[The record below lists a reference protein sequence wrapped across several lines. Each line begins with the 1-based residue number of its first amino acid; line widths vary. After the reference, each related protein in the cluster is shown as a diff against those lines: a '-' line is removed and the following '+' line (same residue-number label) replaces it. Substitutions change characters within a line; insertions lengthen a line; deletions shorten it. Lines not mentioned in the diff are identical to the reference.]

1 MNKQTFLD
9 LLSERLLS
17 VTPERIA
24 PSDAVRTL
32 DYYNRKIDS
41 AIEDGMPE
49 EEAVAAVGHPDEVF
63 RSVLAQFSRVRQNE
77 IVSESVRTVP
87 DRTEEGKSSG
97 RSPWRTV
104 LLILTSPIWIPLLTA
119 FAAIVFSLFVALWSL
134 VISFWAVFVSLIASG
149 AVMLASSVP
158 MFFSGTMAEAFAAV
172 GMGIAAVGAGLLF
185 LVFSLIATR
194 LAARLTACTFR
205 GIFSLFARKER
216 VS

>member
-1 MNKQTFLD
+1 MIKQTFLD

-32 DYYNRKIDS
+32 DYYKHKIES
-41 AIEDGMPE
+41 SVEDGMPE

-63 RSVLAQFSRVRQNE
+63 RSVLEQFSPVRENE
-77 IVSESVRTVP
+77 SASEKERTAS
-87 DRTEEGKSSG
+87 DRTEDGRSAGK
-97 RSPWRTV
+97 SPWRTV
-104 LLILTSPIWIPLLTA
+104 LLILTSPIWIPLLIA
-119 FAAIVFSLFVALWSL
+119 AAAIVFSLFVALWSL
-134 VISFWAVFVSLIASG
+134 VISVWAVFVSLLASG
-149 AVMLASSVP
+149 AVVLASSVP

-172 GMGIAAVGAGLLF
+172 GMGTAAVGAGLLF

-205 GIFSLFARKER
+205 GIISLFFRKER

>member
-17 VTPERIA
+17 VTPEKIA

-32 DYYNRKIDS
+32 DYYKHKIDS
-41 AIEDGMPE
+41 SVEDGMPE

-63 RSVLAQFSRVRQNE
+63 RSVLEQFSPVRE
-77 IVSESVRTVP
+77 KEPAS
-87 DRTEEGKSSG
+87 DRTEDGRSAGK
-97 RSPWRTV
+97 SPWRTV
-104 LLILTSPIWIPLLTA
+104 LLILTSPIWIPLLIA
-119 FAAIVFSLFVALWSL
+119 AAAIVFSLFVALWSL
-134 VISFWAVFVSLIASG
+134 VISVWAIFVSLLASG
-149 AVMLASSVP
+149 VVVLASSVP

-172 GMGIAAVGAGLLF
+172 GMGTAAVGAGLLF

-205 GIFSLFARKER
+205 GIISLFFRKER